1 MALIA
6 AAAASDYPAEIALVV
21 SNRPKAE
28 GLVKARAAGIATAA
42 FDHRPHGED
51 RQAHERLIDAAL
63 REAGVELVA
72 LAGYMRITTPWFVGA
87 WAGKMI
93 NIHPALSPAFPGL
106 HTHARAL
113 EAGVKLH
120 GCTVHW
126 VTDTLD
132 EGPMIG
138 GAAVPVCLPGRRRG
152 NLGRKGAGGRAPALP
167 GVPGGG
173 GHRKV
178 LSVGRDGD
186 LRQPADLTTNKTV
199 IPRWSRAAAE
209 CGGPMSAS
217 GRR

>member
-1 MALIA
+1 MSKVRVGVLLSGGGTNAMALIA
-6 AAAASDYPAEIALVV
+6 AAADPDYPAEIALVV
-21 SNRPKAE
+21 SNRPRAE

-42 FDHRPHGED
+42 FDHRPHGEN

-72 LAGYMRITTPWFVGA
+72 LAGYMRITTPWFVQA

-113 EAGVKLH
+113 QAGVKLH

-138 GAAVPVCLPGRRRG
+138 QAAVPVLPGDDEETLAARV
-152 NLGRKGAGGRAPALP
+152 LAAE
-167 GVPGGG
+167 
-173 GHRKV
+173 HR
-178 LSVGRDGD
+178 LYPSC
-186 LRQPADLTTNKTV
+186 L
-199 IPRWSRAAAE
+199 AAAVT
-209 CGGPMSAS
+209 GKASAPDATAIFANPPV
-217 GRR
+217 

>member
-1 MALIA
+1 VSKTRVGILLSGGGTNAMALIA
-6 AAAASDYPAEIALVV
+6 AAAAPDYPAEVALVV

-51 RQAHERLIDAAL
+51 RQAHEMLIDAAM

-72 LAGYMRITTPWFVGA
+72 LAGYMRITTPWFVQA

-138 GAAVPVCLPGRRRG
+138 QAAVPVLPGDDEAALAARVLAAEHR
-152 NLGRKGAGGRAPALP
+152 LYPACL
-167 GVPGGG
+167 
-173 GHRKV
+173 
-178 LSVGRDGD
+178 
-186 LRQPADLTTNKTV
+186 
-199 IPRWSRAAAE
+199 AAAAT
-209 CGGPMSAS
+209 GSALAPEP
-217 GRR
+217 GAIFGNPPI

>member
-1 MALIA
+1 VSKARVGILLSGGGTNAMALIA
-6 AAAASDYPAEIALVV
+6 AAADPDYPAEIALVV
-21 SNRPKAE
+21 SNRPRAE

-42 FDHRPHGED
+42 FDHRPHGEN
-51 RQAHERLIDAAL
+51 REAHERLIDAAL

-72 LAGYMRITTPWFVGA
+72 LAGYMRITTPWFVQA

-113 EAGVKLH
+113 QAGVKLH

-138 GAAVPVCLPGRRRG
+138 QAAVPVLPGDDEETLAARV
-152 NLGRKGAGGRAPALP
+152 LAAE
-167 GVPGGG
+167 
-173 GHRKV
+173 HR
-178 LSVGRDGD
+178 LYPSC
-186 LRQPADLTTNKTV
+186 L
-199 IPRWSRAAAE
+199 AAAVT
-209 CGGPMSAS
+209 GKASAPDATAIFANPPV
-217 GRR
+217 

>member
-1 MALIA
+1 MSKVRVGILLSGGGTNAMALIA
-6 AAAASDYPAEIALVV
+6 AAADPDYPAEIALVV
-21 SNRPKAE
+21 SNRPRAE

-42 FDHRPHGED
+42 CDHRPHGEN

-72 LAGYMRITTPWFVGA
+72 LAGYMRITTPWFVQA

-113 EAGVKLH
+113 QAGVKLH

-138 GAAVPVCLPGRRRG
+138 QAAVPVLPGDDEETLAARV
-152 NLGRKGAGGRAPALP
+152 LAAE
-167 GVPGGG
+167 
-173 GHRKV
+173 HR
-178 LSVGRDGD
+178 LYPSC
-186 LRQPADLTTNKTV
+186 L
-199 IPRWSRAAAE
+199 AAAVT
-209 CGGPMSAS
+209 GKASAPDATAIFANPPV
-217 GRR
+217 

>member
-1 MALIA
+1 VSKTRVGILLSGGGTNAMALIA
-6 AAAASDYPAEIALVV
+6 AAAAPDYPAEIALVV

-28 GLVKARAAGIATAA
+28 GLVKARAAGVATAA

-63 REAGVELVA
+63 RQAGVELVA

-87 WAGKMI
+87 WAGRMI

-138 GAAVPVCLPGRRRG
+138 QAAVPVLPGDDEETLAARV
-152 NLGRKGAGGRAPALP
+152 LAAE
-167 GVPGGG
+167 
-173 GHRKV
+173 HR
-178 LSVGRDGD
+178 LYPTC
-186 LRQPADLTTNKTV
+186 L
-199 IPRWSRAAAE
+199 AAAITGE
-209 CGGPMSAS
+209 ALAPDATAIFANPPI
-217 GRR
+217 